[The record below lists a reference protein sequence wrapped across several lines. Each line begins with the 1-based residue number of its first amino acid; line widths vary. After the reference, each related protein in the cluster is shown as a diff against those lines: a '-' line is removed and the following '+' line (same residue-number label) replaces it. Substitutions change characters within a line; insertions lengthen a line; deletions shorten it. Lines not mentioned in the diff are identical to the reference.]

1 MLHYWAESATLHY
14 VTDSAE
20 LLRLRPRRDTA
31 GLLIA
36 AAREW
41 TAERGLAGFTVD
53 ELCEHVGVS
62 RRTFFN
68 HFAKKEHAVLG
79 IRIKDEAHDAVI
91 EAFLA
96 STGPLVDALVD
107 LAIARWTVFGFSA
120 ASHLEMIRVTKRE
133 PQLTASMFEFARE
146 AEARDVELAAR
157 REGVPADDPYVATA
171 VHLVLALMRQSGHTM
186 LTLGG
191 DSDVTYAQLLRERL
205 DIARAIFSTS
215 PASERN

>member
-62 RRTFFN
+62 RRW
-68 HFAKKEHAVLG
+68 
-79 IRIKDEAHDAVI
+79 R
-91 EAFLA
+91 
-96 STGPLVDALVD
+96 P
-107 LAIARWTVFGFSA
+107 
-120 ASHLEMIRVTKRE
+120 
-133 PQLTASMFEFARE
+133 
-146 AEARDVELAAR
+146 R
-157 REGVPADDPYVATA
+157 RRR
-171 VHLVLALMRQSGHTM
+171 M
-186 LTLGG
+186 
-191 DSDVTYAQLLRERL
+191 
-205 DIARAIFSTS
+205 
-215 PASERN
+215 